1 MRDFRNELADVRC
14 WDEALED
21 LWQKFGVPLA
31 DAVLQIREELV
42 GLCEFIEAHNIR
54 SYLEIGSWTGAHLV
68 LLQRLFRFE
77 KVACCDYGAA
87 GKCSLPFRIPKKAQF
102 FQGSSHSEEYKVWRE
117 SLGHFDLVLIDG
129 DHSYGGVKTDY
140 EINRQFPHRF
150 LAFHDI
156 AHTHPS
162 IEVGRLWKELDGKKV
177 EIVRPQHGLSLMG
190 IGILAAP
197 DIPEKSE

>member
-1 MRDFRNELADVRC
+1 MRDFRTELANVRC

-162 IEVGRLWKELDGKKV
+162 IEVARLWKELDGKKV